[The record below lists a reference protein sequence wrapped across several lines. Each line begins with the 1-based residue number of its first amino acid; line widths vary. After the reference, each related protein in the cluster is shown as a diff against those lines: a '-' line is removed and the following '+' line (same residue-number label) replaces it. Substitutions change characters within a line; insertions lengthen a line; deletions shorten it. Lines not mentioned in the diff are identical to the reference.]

1 MQLIK
6 KGFQMNGVSIG
17 GGAVAFAL
25 GFATLMVGI
34 GKQNL
39 IVIGVSVFLVVF
51 AVFLVLSKTGV
62 YLDSEKNQL
71 RFVYRN
77 LFQKKVSEHLLSES
91 DYITFEQ
98 TSKSKTVST
107 RGLPF
112 DSISVTWYPV
122 KSSDYYVVLMTETG
136 KSIILEE
143 CIDLKESFQVSKF
156 YSKQLGIVF
165 HSPLK

>member
-17 GGAVAFAL
+17 SGAVLFAL
-25 GFATLMVGI
+25 GFATLLI
-34 GKQNL
+34 GFGAQNII
-39 IVIGVSVFLVVF
+39 IVAIAVFLVAF
-51 AVFLVLSKTGV
+51 AISLVLSKTSI
-62 YLDSEKNQL
+62 YLNSEKNQL

-136 KSIILEE
+136 KSIVLEE